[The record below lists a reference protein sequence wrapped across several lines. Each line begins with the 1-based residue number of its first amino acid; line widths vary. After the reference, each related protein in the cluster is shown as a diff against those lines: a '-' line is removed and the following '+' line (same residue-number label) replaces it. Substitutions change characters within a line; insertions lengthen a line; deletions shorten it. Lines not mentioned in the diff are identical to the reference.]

1 MEIPLIVSIKECD
14 VYQEERLVLE
24 RISFSLAVGE
34 MVYLV
39 GKSGSGKTSFLKS
52 LYGENTITGSMAH
65 LLDYDLL
72 SLTGSDIPLLR
83 RKIGMVFQDFNLF
96 EKWTVGRNLT
106 YILQATEWRDMEKIN
121 RRVEE
126 CLDQV
131 GLLDKLEEPVYK
143 LSGGEQQRVAI
154 ARAII
159 NRPQLIIADEPTGN
173 LDPDTSDD
181 IFRLLY
187 KVATQNKSSM
197 LIATHDQRILDK
209 FPARVFQCREQKI
222 IEI

>member
-52 LYGENTITGSMAH
+52 LYGENTITGSMAQV
-65 LLDYDLL
+65 LDYDLL
-72 SLTGSDIPLLR
+72 GLDAKDIPLLR

-96 EKWTVGRNLT
+96 EKWTVGRNLS

-159 NRPQLIIADEPTGN
+159 NQPQLIIADEPTGN

-222 IEI
+222 VEI